1 MASIIVIAG
10 DKGGSGKTTTSH
22 AICHGLA
29 LYGIPAFQISTDA
42 RREILPPE
50 NRRYATLDG
59 RDPKALGALV
69 DKLAGMDRT
78 VAVIDGGGGRPDVD
92 AVLSQVADMTIL
104 PFMQSQSDLRVVKAD
119 MDRLGDAVGLP
130 NRWPTSKWARDV
142 ADKELADEL
151 GNYTARLM
159 SPIPEI
165 NGYVTLMKDTGP
177 AARINGPCKQL
188 ALRVLERMGLSLYSF
203 KTQ

>member
-42 RREILPPE
+42 RREILPAE

-69 DKLAGMDRT
+69 DKLNGMDRT

-92 AVLSQVADMTIL
+92 AVLSQVADLTIL
-104 PFMQSQSDLRVVKAD
+104 PFMQSQSDLRVVRAD

-130 NRWPTSKWARDV
+130 NRWPTSKWAREV

-151 GNYTARLM
+151 GGYMPRLM

-177 AARINGPCKQL
+177 AARISGPCKQL
-188 ALRVLERMGLSLYSF
+188 ALRVLERMGLSLFSF
-203 KTQ
+203 KA

>member
-42 RREILPPE
+42 RREILPAE

-69 DKLAGMDRT
+69 DKLNGMDRT

-92 AVLSQVADMTIL
+92 AVLSQVADLTIL
-104 PFMQSQSDLRVVKAD
+104 PFMQSQSDLRVVRAD

-130 NRWPTSKWARDV
+130 NRWPTSKWAREV

-151 GNYTARLM
+151 GGYTPRLM

-177 AARINGPCKQL
+177 AARISGPCKQL
-188 ALRVLERMGLSLYSF
+188 ALRVLERMGLSLFSF
-203 KTQ
+203 KA